1 MLVSRGLYKAL
12 LYFTLLYFIRTYNAV
27 WRNVGSLHSER
38 DTVESDEDEDR
49 VVEPALC
56 DELLA
61 ESSCPARRT
70 A

>member
-1 MLVSRGLYKAL
+1 MPVEGRSYD
-12 LYFTLLYFIRTYNAV
+12 AV
-27 WRNVGSLHSER
+27 RRYVRPFHGKR